1 MRSPTPDEFVPRG
14 TWVIVLIF
22 LALLVLIWGSIYWM
36 LLQYGPTV

>member
-1 MRSPTPDEFVPRG
+1 MSSPNTEEFVPRG

-22 LALLVLIWGSIYWM
+22 VALLIVIWGSVYWM

>member
-1 MRSPTPDEFVPRG
+1 MSSQTHEEFEPRG

-22 LALLVLIWGSIYWM
+22 VALLVVIWGSIYWM